1 MMFESITGGMMRKLL
16 FTMLF
21 SLGAV
26 ATAGAGCSG
35 SNSQHPGD
43 AGDSAGTAGSGPA
56 GHGGPG
62 GSGGADPTGAG
73 GQPLGDSYEPDPV
86 GATWTYATTD
96 TGADGGTVSGTKTAT
111 VEAIEPVPGRAG
123 ITATRIHTV
132 VPGAEDQMTWQGESA
147 TAIVRYRDDI
157 YLVGTGTSMLEQYS
171 VYAPSKLRMD
181 LTHLT
186 TNQTYTESY
195 TESVTNVMPGGNSTS
210 STSKPFAWK
219 VINGA
224 ESITV
229 PAGTFT
235 AVHLQKS
242 NGNSAAIDK
251 DYWFVRGVGKVKETA
266 ASTGRVEVLSSY
278 HIP

>member
-1 MMFESITGGMMRKLL
+1 MRKSVIAMVFTLGGALL
-16 FTMLF
+16 GG
-21 SLGAV
+21 SGCGGGGQGSEND
-26 ATAGAGCSG
+26 AGAGG
-35 SNSQHPGD
+35 N
-43 AGDSAGTAGSGPA
+43 GPA
-56 GHGGPG
+56 GNGGM
-62 GSGGADPTGAG
+62 AG
-73 GQPLGDSYEPDPV
+73 GGGQNSAASYEPDPV

-96 TGADGGTVSGTKTAT
+96 VADGGTVTGTKSVA

-123 ITATRIHTV
+123 ITATRIHTI

-157 YLVGTGTSMLEQYS
+157 YLLGAGTATLEEYS

-186 TNQTYTESY
+186 TGQTYDESY
-195 TESVTNVMPGGNSTS
+195 TESVTKVMAGGNSTA
-210 STSKPFAWK
+210 STSKPFRWK

-235 AVHLQKS
+235 AVHVQKA
-242 NGNSAAIDK
+242 NGNSGAIDK

-266 ASTGRVEVLSSY
+266 ESTGRVEVLTAY
-278 HIP
+278 HLP